1 MMVSVIIPC
10 HGEAPLRE
18 QLLSLRAQDYTGPWE
33 VLITDNGISTETHA
47 VVEELAAHWPAL
59 SVVDATQR
67 RGKSYAVNLAVG
79 VARGTHLV
87 LLDSDDVVNPGYL
100 RHLSAAMEHHDF
112 VGARLDSVTLNP
124 AWVRARRKPL
134 QETGLETLLD
144 HRPVVIGAGMAM
156 SKAAYLRVGG
166 FDEDLLTQV
175 DLDLSWRLHSAGF
188 MPHFTPEAVVHYRY
202 RQGVAAVFQQERRY
216 GRGEVALYC
225 KHRTDGLPP
234 PRLRRVV
241 RSWLDLALALPRF
254 GTRAGRAR
262 IATTAGA
269 ISGRIEGSIRHRV
282 LYL

>member
-10 HGEAPLRE
+10 HGGAPLRE
-18 QLLSLRAQDYTGPWE
+18 QLQSLRAQDYTGPWE
-33 VLITDNGISTETHA
+33 VLISDNGISVETRE
-47 VVEELAAHWPAL
+47 VVEEFALGWPAL
-59 SVVDATQR
+59 SVLDATQQ
-67 RGKSYAVNLAVG
+67 RGKSYAVNLAVS

-100 RHLSAAMEHHDF
+100 RHLTAAMECYDF

-124 AWVRARRKPL
+124 GWVRARRKPL
-134 QETGLETLLD
+134 QESGLETLLD

-156 SKAAYLRVGG
+156 SKTAYLQVGG
-166 FDEDLLTQV
+166 FDEELQTQV
-175 DLDLSWRLHSAGF
+175 DLDLSWRLQSAGF
-188 MPHFTPEAVVHYRY
+188 IPHFMPEAVVQYRY
-202 RQGVAAVFQQERRY
+202 RQDVAAVFQQERRY

-234 PRLRRVV
+234 RRLRRVV
-241 RSWLDLALALPRF
+241 RSWLDLAVALPRF

-269 ISGRIEGSIRHRV
+269 IMGRIEGSIRHRV